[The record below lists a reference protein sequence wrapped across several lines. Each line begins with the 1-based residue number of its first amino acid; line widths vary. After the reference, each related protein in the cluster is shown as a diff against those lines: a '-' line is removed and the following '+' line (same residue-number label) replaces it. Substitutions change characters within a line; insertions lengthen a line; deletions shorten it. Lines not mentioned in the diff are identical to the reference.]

1 MHLTGPERY
10 KLIFDATSFVVT
22 CAKGTQ
28 KFSGIATSRKPKL
41 YIASVDENPIY
52 VGVTRQSLR
61 NRLRIGWNA
70 EGKGGYYGYAWR
82 HRLTEAMLDVW
93 CHDDTPSDNAAL
105 DIETVEAEVVYL
117 IRAAGQWPMF
127 QTEIHFHPSS
137 QIHREIAATIT
148 SRYAMNTNLNTIIK
162 S

>member
-61 NRLRIGWNA
+61 NRLRFGWNA

-93 CHDDTPSDNAAL
+93 CHDDAPSDNAAL